1 MDKETKIEGLYKTI
15 GFFNYNSSEVKNIKD
30 KMERYTLD
38 DNDKKFL
45 NNSYHSEY
53 INIMFENSTVERLYR
68 ELDYELKIEKLNISI
83 KLDKLEVF
91 LFNEDFKKEKL
102 GIFSLS
108 YNIENRNIENL
119 SDISNALNRYDTSI
133 IYKNK
138 TYKLKEFISENI
150 LNNKRFY
157 EENSPSEQ
165 YLG

>member
-15 GFFNYNSSEVKNIKD
+15 GFFNYDSSEIQNIKD

-45 NNSYHSEY
+45 NNAYHSEY

-119 SDISNALNRYDTSI
+119 
-133 IYKNK
+133 
-138 TYKLKEFISENI
+138 
-150 LNNKRFY
+150 RF
-157 EENSPSEQ
+157 
-165 YLG
+165 